1 MIKLGILVSCFLAAT
16 GLTSESKAQASDVAN
31 LLYKVNK
38 ALLLQERK
46 VKKAYNALL
55 SAHEDYVEDPNPT
68 TYQALVVASQEDT
81 QAIQDYGQLVANA
94 KKIEAQ
100 IEKAETTFYEE
111 TPATK
116 AEIEK
121 GPEGKGTPPGGESV
135 ASEMNET
142 KEEIVGQVEKE
153 IEENEGGESPFAA
166 ALRKQA
172 ANLKAVKDRITQE
185 QKTPAVTENPTAQ
198 SQDQT
203 IKNQLSNA
211 IDARME
217 AIFCTQQSL
226 KRCCSKYPNNPNCT
240 EK

>member
-16 GLTSESKAQASDVAN
+16 SLTPEAQAQAPDVAN

-38 ALLLQERK
+38 PLLMQEAK
-46 VKKAYNALL
+46 VRKAYKALL
-55 SAHEDYVEDPNPT
+55 SAHDDYVDNPNQA
-68 TYQALVVASQEDT
+68 TYQALVAASQKDANEI
-81 QAIQDYGQLVANA
+81 QAYSQLVAKA
-94 KKIEAQ
+94 KRTEAQ
-100 IEKAETTFYEE
+100 IEKAEKTYYEE

-135 ASEMNET
+135 ASEMNEP
-142 KEEIVGQVEKE
+142 KEKIAEHLEKE
-153 IEENEGGESPFAA
+153 IEENEGGESPFAE

-172 ANLKAVKDRITQE
+172 AKLKDVKDRIAQE

-217 AIFCTQQSL
+217 AIFCAQQSH
-226 KRCCSKYPNNPNCT
+226 KKCCVKYPRNPSCT